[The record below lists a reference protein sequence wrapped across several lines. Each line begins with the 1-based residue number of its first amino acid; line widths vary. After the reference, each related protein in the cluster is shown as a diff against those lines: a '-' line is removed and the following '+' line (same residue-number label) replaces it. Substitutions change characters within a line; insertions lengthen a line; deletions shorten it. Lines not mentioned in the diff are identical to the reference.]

1 MSSRSDEFESPGEGL
16 HLPFSSAWAGPVLLL
31 FIGYFIPA
39 ALGSQWSLTQRAAP
53 AIWPAAGIAVAG
65 LAVTRLRYWPAVALA
80 MLAAFQVTANAH
92 PLGIQVLL
100 ALSKALGA
108 AAGAM
113 VLVRSADGRPVAITQ
128 LRDLGALLL
137 AGCIAAAVSAFCGT
151 LLFLIDG
158 LRTAAQLPSL
168 FATWFLGDVLGI
180 LIFGAL
186 VLAWQG
192 IAEQDWTRKDW
203 ANFGVTLAVTGCATW
218 LIYFGAPRTAAFY
231 LYPILVWAAFYLRTP
246 GATAA
251 LAVMAVIAVGGT
263 SAGLGPFAQDPANID
278 IVRMQQYLAVAT
290 LMTLLVAVVSEERR
304 TQAQTETQRAESLA
318 ESRLAELTS
327 LYESAPIG
335 LAFFDR
341 DYRYMRINDELAEIN
356 GVAAQDHI
364 GRTIRDVLS
373 ANAPYVEPIID
384 KVFATGEPVRNLEVS
399 GETPQ
404 QPGVRRHWLT
414 GFYPVKDKDGGV
426 EAVGIWVIEIS
437 DRKRSEERETLLAR
451 EVDHRAKNLLAVVQS
466 VVQLTRAS
474 EPAELKAAIVG
485 RIQALARAHSLLA
498 ESRWDGAQL
507 GDLVREELAPY
518 FGASEGQV
526 NVDGPPIF
534 LRPAAAQ
541 SLAIVLHELA
551 TNAAKYGALSTADG
565 GLRVS
570 WTPVDGDVELV
581 WDESGGTEVTEPKS
595 SGFGSKIIEAS
606 VKRQLH
612 GKLTQDWR
620 PEGLLCI
627 IRIAAIEASSSAAR

>member
-1 MSSRSDEFESPGEGL
+1 VSSRSEQLGSGADAPNLE
-16 HLPFSSAWAGPVLLL
+16 AGQGWVVPALLI
-31 FIGYFIPA
+31 FVCYFLAA
-39 ALGSQWSLTQRAAP
+39 ALSSQWSLVNHEAP

-65 LAVTRLRYWPAVALA
+65 LAIAGLRYWPVVALA
-80 MLAAFQVTANAH
+80 MFAAFSVTTNSHPLAFQLLLAA
-92 PLGIQVLL
+92 
-100 ALSKALGA
+100 SKALAAVAGA
-108 AAGAM
+108 AVLRKSAAGIPD
-113 VLVRSADGRPVAITQ
+113 LRQ
-128 LRDLGALLL
+128 LRDLGMLL
-137 AGCIAAAVSAFCGT
+137 AAGCAAALVSAVSGT
-151 LLFLIDG
+151 ALFWAEAQ
-158 LRTAAQLPSL
+158 RTAVELPSL
-168 FATWFLGDVLGI
+168 FVTWSLGDVLGV
-180 LIFGAL
+180 LVFGAL
-186 VLAWQG
+186 IISWQRIG
-192 IAEQDWTRKDW
+192 GAKWRRGEWT
-203 ANFGVTLAVTGCATW
+203 NFVATLAVTAVVAW
-218 LIYFGAPRTAAFY
+218 LVYFGPPRSAAFY
-231 LYPILVWAAFYLRTP
+231 LYPVLVWAAFYLRTA

-251 LAVMAVIAVGGT
+251 LAVLSIIAVAGT
-263 SAGLGPFAQDPANID
+263 SAGLGPFADESGHID
-278 IVRMQQYLAVAT
+278 VVRMQQYLAIAT
-290 LMTLLVAVVSEERR
+290 LMTLLVAVVSEERM
-304 TQAQTETQRAESLA
+304 TQAETETQRAESLA
-318 ESRLAELTS
+318 ERRLAELTS

-341 DYRYMRINDELAEIN
+341 NYRYMRINDELAEIN
-356 GVAAQDHI
+356 GVPAQDHI
-364 GRTIRDVLS
+364 GRTIREVLS
-373 ANAPYVEPIID
+373 ANAPYVEPAID
-384 KVFATGEPVRNLEVS
+384 RVFETGQAARNLEVS

-404 QPGVRRHWLT
+404 QPGVHRHWLT
-414 GFYPVKDKDGGV
+414 GLYPVKDRDGNV

-526 NVDGPPIF
+526 TVEGPPIF

-551 TNAAKYGALSTADG
+551 TNAAKYGALSSGAG
-565 GLRVS
+565 RLRVS
-570 WTPVDGDVELV
+570 WTPIDGDVELV
-581 WDESGGTEVTEPKS
+581 WDESGSAKVTAPKS

-612 GKLTQDWR
+612 GKLSQEWR
-620 PEGLLCI
+620 REGLLCK
-627 IRIAAIEASSSAAR
+627 IRIAALEASGSGSR